1 MSESVTSGEAL
12 RAHPKCLLTE
22 LDDGTGVVLNMD
34 TKFYFTLNTTAVV
47 LWKELVRG
55 SKTRHELAASLVGEF
70 EVQEADAA
78 SDVALLIDELLAE
91 GLVERV
97 A

>member
-1 MSESVTSGEAL
+1 MSDSVISPESL

-22 LDDGTGVVLNMD
+22 LDDGTGVVLNLD
-34 TKFYFTLNTTAVV
+34 TKFYFTLNATAVS

-55 SKTRHELAASLVGEF
+55 ARTRHELASSLIGEF
-70 EVQEADAA
+70 EVQEAEAA
-78 SDVALLIDELLAE
+78 SDVALLIEELLAE

-97 A
+97 P

>member
-1 MSESVTSGEAL
+1 MNESATSAESL

-22 LDDGTGVVLNMD
+22 LDDGTGVVLNLD

-47 LWKELVRG
+47 LWKELARG
-55 SKTRHELAASLVGEF
+55 AKTRRELAVSLVDEF
-70 EVQEADAA
+70 EVQEAEAA
-78 SDVALLIDELLAE
+78 FDVALLIDELLAE
-91 GLVERV
+91 GLVEPV

>member
-1 MSESVTSGEAL
+1 MSESVTSAESL

-22 LDDGTGVVLNMD
+22 LDDGTGVVLNLD
-34 TKFYFTLNTTAVV
+34 TKFYFTLNTTAVA
-47 LWKELVRG
+47 LWKELARG
-55 SKTRHELAASLVGEF
+55 AKTPHELAASLADEF
-70 EVQEADAA
+70 EVRQEEAA
-78 SDVALLIDELLAE
+78 SDVALLIDELVAE

>member
-1 MSESVTSGEAL
+1 MSQGATSIESL

-22 LDDGTGVVLNMD
+22 LDDGTGVVLNLD
-34 TKFYFTLNTTAVV
+34 TKFYFTLNTTAVAV
-47 LWKELVRG
+47 WKELARG
-55 SKTRHELAASLVGEF
+55 TTTRRELAGILVGEF
-70 EVQEADAA
+70 DVAEGEAA
-78 SDVALLIDELLAE
+78 SDVALLVDELLAE